1 MGIYTNF
8 SNSYY
13 SSTHYTDVKPFVGEN
28 FNYHELGI
36 VAASEIAANH
46 NAFMKSIALAELA
59 SYEQYGN
66 TDVLYEAV
74 DIRGIFEKIKMFFKK
89 IIEKIHKIFH
99 TFIAKMSSWFGGNSG
114 FAKTYEKEVIKN
126 WANVKN
132 DWEFDYSKVIK
143 LAGKADTAKTLKASC
158 SKSGGLNDKIASF
171 FTTGATDLDAFVKN
185 TSAPSSASD
194 VHKGKDGKWYKED
207 SSGSKWIKADGT
219 VLSSSEAGAK
229 QVKEIEG
236 NDTAHYANNNNEELT
251 KLRENMP
258 DIKDGIR
265 DSIITSLKDTNP
277 TICTDFF
284 IDKTSGMD
292 QSEFTEELF
301 KVFRNDED
309 SKVDLD
315 KRAIETCYGS
325 ITAMMTFIKDFDKT
339 KSSLEKCEK
348 NLVKAVD
355 DLIKR
360 VDKAEDTALKDKANK
375 DSNEGKVQVASLF
388 QTFWGAV
395 SESYTQM
402 FGAILAAHKDAC
414 VQAKEIAV
422 KVIGLNKK
430 MTESYDYSSSSY
442 NSNNSFDFISSVKL
456 V

>member
-1 MGIYTNF
+1 
-8 SNSYY
+8 
-13 SSTHYTDVKPFVGEN
+13 
-28 FNYHELGI
+28 
-36 VAASEIAANH
+36 
-46 NAFMKSIALAELA
+46 
-59 SYEQYGN
+59 
-66 TDVLYEAV
+66 
-74 DIRGIFEKIKMFFKK
+74 
-89 IIEKIHKIFH
+89 
-99 TFIAKMSSWFGGNSG
+99 
-114 FAKTYEKEVIKN
+114 
-126 WANVKN
+126 
-132 DWEFDYSKVIK
+132 
-143 LAGKADTAKTLKASC
+143 
-158 SKSGGLNDKIASF
+158 
-171 FTTGATDLDAFVKN
+171 
-185 TSAPSSASD
+185 
-194 VHKGKDGKWYKED
+194 
-207 SSGSKWIKADGT
+207 
-219 VLSSSEAGAK
+219 
-229 QVKEIEG
+229 
-236 NDTAHYANNNNEELT
+236 
-251 KLRENMP
+251 MP

-265 DSIITSLKDTNP
+265 DSIITSLKDENP

-301 KVFRNDED
+301 KVFRNGED
-309 SKVDLD
+309 SKIDLD

-348 NLVKAVD
+348 NLVKTVD

-360 VDKAEDTALKDKANK
+360 VDKAEDTALRDKQNK
-375 DSNEGKVQVASLF
+375 ETNEGKVQVASLF

-442 NSNNSFDFISSVKL
+442 NSNNGFDFISSVKL